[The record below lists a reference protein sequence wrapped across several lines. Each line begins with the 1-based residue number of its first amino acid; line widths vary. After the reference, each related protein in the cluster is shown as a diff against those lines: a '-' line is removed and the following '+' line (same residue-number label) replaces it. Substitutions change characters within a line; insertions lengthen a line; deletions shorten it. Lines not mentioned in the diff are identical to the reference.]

1 MSQQA
6 PTTSPWQDA
15 GLKWQS
21 GMKRMETRSEM
32 DEIYLSDVVKVLEIQ
47 ADTEL
52 AAVQQLSLWLDRCP
66 SPDDRW
72 LLSRIL
78 MEEMRHAWQM
88 CGLLEHI
95 GQQQLVN
102 KLLWMERGK
111 HKLDA
116 FNLEFET
123 FGDVAAF
130 TFLIDR
136 VGCYHLRDFQ
146 KSSFAP
152 LARVTDMMLE
162 EEKLHLGFGTS
173 RMGRLASD
181 RKTKDEAQRGLMKF
195 YPRALDMFGKAGISR
210 NTRVLA
216 QGIKLT
222 ENEELR
228 LGYIDEVAE
237 EVAKMGL
244 DLPDDKWD
252 RHIF

>member
-1 MSQQA
+1 MAQQSA
-6 PTTSPWQDA
+6 TSPWQDT

-21 GMKRMETRSEM
+21 GIKRLETRSEM
-32 DEIYLSDVVKVLEIQ
+32 DEVYLSDIVKVLEIQ

-52 AAVQQLSLWLDRCP
+52 AAVQQLALWLDRCP
-66 SPDDRW
+66 TPDDRW

-78 MEEMRHAWQM
+78 MEEARHAWQM
-88 CGLLEHI
+88 CGLLESL
-95 GQQQLVN
+95 GQQELA
-102 KLLWMERGK
+102 
-111 HKLDA
+111 HKLMWKERSHHKLEA

-146 KSSFAP
+146 RSSFAP
-152 LARVTDMMLE
+152 LARATDMMLD

-195 YPRALDMFGKAGISR
+195 YPRALDMFGPGGTTRASR
-210 NTRVLA
+210 FVTE
-216 QGIKLT
+216 GIKLT
-222 ENEELR
+222 ENEDLR
-228 LGYIDEVAE
+228 QGYIKEVADEVG
-237 EVAKMGL
+237 KIGL
-244 DLPDDKWD
+244 DLPDEKWD
-252 RHIF
+252 RKVI